1 MFGKHGFWRAIVFL
15 VALVALKLLPS
26 TFGEQAPSSAVVFG
40 KAAKVEKFSD
50 ELSYPARVVP
60 KINSTVL
67 ADADGVVT
75 KIPTVLGQRV
85 GAHQTLVVIT
95 HTDPVYQYAPM
106 KVLSPISGVV
116 SAINVAEGSQVT
128 KGDKLASVTDPK
140 KLRVVIEAPAEDLG
154 SLQKGIPAEFR
165 VSGQSDPIAVQLQ
178 GVSPFVDPATGTA
191 TCEFDVNLRRTA
203 STTAATSTPLAPG
216 IVGRIVMSVH
226 QRMGIRIPE
235 YAVVYRDQLPYSR
248 IYENGKIRFSA
259 LKLGKKQDGFVE
271 VLSGIKEKDTV
282 VERASRFV
290 ADGEAVQLDS
300 GSQGHSS

>member
-1 MFGKHGFWRAIVFL
+1 MTGTYRFWGVIVFL
-15 VALVALKLLPS
+15 VTISVLKTLPS
-26 TFGEQAPSSAVVFG
+26 TFAEPAPSNAIVFG
-40 KAAKVEKFSD
+40 KIVKVENFSD

-75 KIPTVLGQRV
+75 QLPAILGQKVSAR
-85 GAHQTLVVIT
+85 QTLVVIT

-116 SAINVAEGSQVT
+116 SAVNVAEGSQVN

-154 SLQKGIPAEFR
+154 SLHKGIPAEFR
-165 VSGQSDPIAVQLQ
+165 VTGGSEPIAVKLQ
-178 GVSPFVDPATGTA
+178 GVSPFVDPSTGTA
-191 TCEFDVNLRRTA
+191 TCEFDVNSPRSA
-203 STTAATSTPLAPG
+203 LAPG

-226 QRMGIRIPE
+226 QRTGIRIPE
-235 YAVVYRDQLPYSR
+235 YAIIYRNQSPFAR
-248 IYENGKIRFSA
+248 IYENGKVRFSA

-271 VLSGIKEKDTV
+271 ILSGIKEKETV